1 MKMNND
7 FIKQGAYYLLRGGTL
22 LSEPCKKCGNLQ
34 IKFKGEVFC
43 MNCQAN
49 NNKQEI
55 SSSVSA
61 DKESS
66 KSIMNINDHE
76 EHSAD
81 LIDDS
86 NTKIEENLVLTE
98 VEDRLIKSIAD
109 LAGTITTG
117 QYSKEYRNTLKSIKE
132 SLKIINMIKRIKS
145 IAK

>member
-49 NNKQEI
+49 NKEEN

-61 DKESS
+61 DRERS
-66 KSIMNINDHE
+66 KSIMNINDNE
-76 EHSAD
+76 EQSAD
-81 LIDDS
+81 LNDNS
-86 NTKIEENLVLTE
+86 KTEIEVKLVLDE
-98 VEDRLIKSIAD
+98 VEGRLIKSIAD
-109 LAGTITTG
+109 LTGNLATG
-117 QYSKEYRNTLKSIKE
+117 QYSKEYRNALKGIKE
-132 SLKIINMIKRIKS
+132 SLKILEMIKRIKS
-145 IAK
+145 IAD